1 MKHRPLL
8 VAAIVSVAAST
19 AVGSAAGREPA
30 LPRACGAALVED
42 WYDGRIDRVYRVE
55 CYRDAIGLLPEDVLA
70 YSSAY
75 DDITHA
81 LHARLNELQ
90 TRRAG
95 APEQRRLAGNGSKD
109 SSGARQAAGP
119 APSRTSGAE
128 ATPSARDD
136 DSSIADR
143 LRSLPAPLVVVL
155 VLAFGL
161 LAAAATR
168 LVRSATPGRGARQPT
183 AAGRR

>member
-1 MKHRPLL
+1 MNHRSLL
-8 VAAIVSVAAST
+8 VAVIVSVAAAT
-19 AVGSAAGREPA
+19 AAGSASAREPA
-30 LPRACGAALVED
+30 LPRACGAAVVED
-42 WYDGRIDRVYRVE
+42 WYDGRIDGVYRVE

-95 APEQRRLAGNGSKD
+95 APAQRRLAGSRPKGD
-109 SSGARQAAGP
+109 AGARQGAGP
-119 APSRTSGAE
+119 SPAAGAE
-128 ATPSARDD
+128 ATASASDD
-136 DSSIADR
+136 DSSIAGR
-143 LRSLPAPLVVVL
+143 LRSLPVPLVAVL

-161 LAAAATR
+161 AAAAATR
-168 LVRSATPGRGARQPT
+168 LVRAVTPRRGARQPT
-183 AAGRR
+183 AVERR